1 MILTFYWGQNEENYH
16 GSNTMFLVGVLMSVV
31 GGIFVVFTIMALCY
45 RSAIVHR
52 KLLSCL
58 RLVCLIPSSKP
69 KKYSDKSDTLYRP
82 SFLFPSN
89 ILQQLC
95 SSHQKKKQLNKNL
108 FSLLYFSFIF
118 DWDLFAARLWFA
130 LRASQ
135 TQHRF
140 IRHQFCI
147 NFYSTSSIFCRYFF
161 LSKSWFLLLS
171 SKDNQLSIKSA
182 AFFMGKI
189 LQISNNWL
197 KMVF

>member
-69 KKYSDKSDTLYRP
+69 KKIQWQIRHIIQTII
-82 SFLFPSN
+82 SFSIEHFTTIMFFPS
-89 ILQQLC
+89 
-95 SSHQKKKQLNKNL
+95 KKKQLNKNL

-189 LQISNNWL
+189 LYISNNWL

>member
-1 MILTFYWGQNEENYH
+1 MEFTFQWSYHAPHIFKKSCFFLSLFFLFRFFSSFFTNISLVNIKQKMILTFYWGQNEENYH

-95 SSHQKKKQLNKNL
+95 SSHQKKTIKQKSI
-108 FSLLYFSFIF
+108 FTFIF
-118 DWDLFAARLWFA
+118 FLHFRL
-130 LRASQ
+130 RSVRCQ
-135 TQHRF
+135 TL
-140 IRHQFCI
+140 IC
-147 NFYSTSSIFCRYFF
+147 
-161 LSKSWFLLLS
+161 
-171 SKDNQLSIKSA
+171 IKS
-182 AFFMGKI
+182 
-189 LQISNNWL
+189 ISNATQIHQASIL
-197 KMVF
+197 H